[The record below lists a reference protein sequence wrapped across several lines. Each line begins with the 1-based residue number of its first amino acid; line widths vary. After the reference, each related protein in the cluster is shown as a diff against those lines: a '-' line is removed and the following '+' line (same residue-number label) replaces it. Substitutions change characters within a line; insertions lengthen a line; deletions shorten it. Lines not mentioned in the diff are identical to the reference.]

1 MCHED
6 PTRTREVIEVLEEVI
21 PMPPGEVEVVVV
33 DTQTGGMNLMI
44 IQVETVT
51 KGATTTT
58 EEGDVVVVVEE
69 MAIRTTTTTK
79 TLMLVLRLS
88 FTVSLWLL
96 SASLYVF
103 RYNSYISRSRVWN
116 FNQMALFCYV

>member
-1 MCHED
+1 MYLVE

-21 PMPPGEVEVVVV
+21 PTPPGEVEVVVE
-33 DTQTGGMNLMI
+33 DTRMGGMNLMTI
-44 IQVETVT
+44 RVETVT

-58 EEGDVVVVVEE
+58 EEGDVVVEE
-69 MAIRTTTTTK
+69 MAIHTTTTTK

-88 FTVSLWLL
+88 FAASLWLL

-103 RYNSYISRSRVWN
+103 RYNSYISLVSG
-116 FNQMALFCYV
+116 LEL